1 MNKFL
6 KGVITL
12 LIIFVIAEG
21 AIIGYDLYQKHMNN
35 KKEDDSKSKIEK
47 NEDKDK
53 EKDKELDN
61 KKKEKKNKDE
71 EEYDKIIS
79 SRRKLENLPTDYNI
93 TEALK
98 DKSVLVNSGKIYNK
112 KELEKFITAFNNKK
126 KYSIRVVNYTKEGK
140 ALIAD
145 LYTNG
150 NGKIEGYFDNKRDIR
165 YSSYENNKIVKKVFN
180 NIEKEE
186 QEENTI
192 IVLKG
197 ENIDELYLL
206 RYNNK
211 AIPVEYN
218 SEYTL
223 NITRKEDDSNIKREL
238 ITDKNF
244 EQKHGYNVYYYGIE
258 KVKVLQNGKEVDLK
272 EAILKDNKII
282 EKIVAKAEKDTGL
295 GIVKNYG
302 MYNDGGT
309 AEYTYNNYNII
320 KCDKLSENGNIK
332 DVYITRGD
340 IKYTDIPSEEKNR
353 VEQ

>member
-12 LIIFVIAEG
+12 LIIFAIAEG
-21 AIIGYDLYQKHMNN
+21 AIIGYDIYQKHINN
-35 KKEDDSKSKIEK
+35 KKEDDSKIEK
-47 NEDKDK
+47 NIDKDK
-53 EKDKELDN
+53 EKDKGIDDKE
-61 KKKEKKNKDE
+61 KEKKNKDE

-93 TEALK
+93 IEALK
-98 DKSVLVNSGKIYNK
+98 DKSVLVNSGKIYNY
-112 KELEKFITAFNNKK
+112 KELEKFITSYNNKK

-150 NGKIEGYFDNKRDIR
+150 NGKIEGYFDSKRDIR
-165 YSSYENNKIVKKVFN
+165 YSSYENNKIVKKVFD

-206 RYNNK
+206 RYSK
-211 AIPVEYN
+211 KDIPVEYN

-258 KVKVLQNGKEVDLK
+258 EVKVLQNGKEVDLK
-272 EAILKDNKII
+272 EAILKDNAIM
-282 EKIVAKAEKDTGL
+282 EKIVLKAEKDTGL

-302 MYNDGGT
+302 MYKDGGT
-309 AEYTYNNYNII
+309 EEYEYDDYNII
-320 KCDKLSENGNIK
+320 KSNRLAGENSRNR
-332 DVYITRGD
+332 DVYITRSD
-340 IKYTDIPSEEKNR
+340 LKYYKIPDKELRN
-353 VEQ
+353 

>member
-21 AIIGYDLYQKHMNN
+21 AIIGYDIYQKHMNN
-35 KKEDDSKSKIEK
+35 KKEENFNSKIEENVDK
-47 NEDKDK
+47 NK
-53 EKDKELDN
+53 EKDKELEN
-61 KKKEKKNKDE
+61 KEKEKKNKDE

-79 SRRKLENLPTDYNI
+79 SRRKLEDLPTDYNI

-145 LYTNG
+145 LYING
-150 NGKIEGYFDNKRDIR
+150 NGKIEGYFDSKRDIR
-165 YSSYENNKIVKKVFN
+165 YSSYENNKIVKKVFD

-206 RYNNK
+206 RYSK
-211 AIPVEYN
+211 KDIPVEYN

-258 KVKVLQNGKEVDLK
+258 EVKVLQNGKEVDLK
-272 EAILKDNKII
+272 EAILKDNAIM
-282 EKIVAKAEKDTGL
+282 EKIVLKAEKDTGL

-302 MYNDGGT
+302 MYKDGGT
-309 AEYTYNNYNII
+309 EEYEYDDYNII
-320 KCDKLSENGNIK
+320 KSNRLAGENSRNR
-332 DVYITRGD
+332 DVYITRSD
-340 IKYTDIPSEEKNR
+340 LKYYKIPDKELRN
-353 VEQ
+353 

>member
-6 KGVITL
+6 KGIITL

-21 AIIGYDLYQKHMNN
+21 AIIGYDIYQKHMNN
-35 KKEDDSKSKIEK
+35 KKEENSNSKIEK
-47 NEDKDK
+47 NIDQDK

-79 SRRKLENLPTDYNI
+79 SRRKLENLPIDYNI
-93 TEALK
+93 IEALK
-98 DKSVLVNSGKIYNK
+98 DKSVLVNSGKIYNY
-112 KELEKFITAFNNKK
+112 KELEKLITAFNNKK

-145 LYTNG
+145 LYTNE
-150 NGKIEGYFDNKRDIR
+150 NGKIEGYFDSKRDIR
-165 YSSYENNKIVKKVFN
+165 YSSYENNKIVKKVFD
-180 NIEKEE
+180 NIQKEE

-206 RYNNK
+206 RYSK
-211 AIPVEYN
+211 KDIPVEYN

-223 NITRKEDDSNIKREL
+223 NITRKEDDSKIKREL
-238 ITDKNF
+238 ITDKKF
-244 EQKHGYNVYYYGIE
+244 KQKHGYNVYYYGVKE
-258 KVKVLQNGKEVDLK
+258 VKVLQNGREIDLK
-272 EAILKDNKII
+272 EAISKDNEII
-282 EKIVAKAEKDTGL
+282 EKIVLKAEKDTGL
-295 GIVKNYG
+295 GIVTNYG

-320 KCDKLSENGNIK
+320 KCDKLSENGNIR
-332 DVYITRGD
+332 DVYITRSD
-340 IKYTDIPSEEKNR
+340 IKYTDIPREER
-353 VEQ
+353 R

>member
-6 KGVITL
+6 KGLITL
-12 LIIFVIAEG
+12 LIIFVIVEG
-21 AIIGYDLYQKHMNN
+21 AIIGYDIYQKHMNN
-35 KKEDDSKSKIEK
+35 KKEENSNSKIE
-47 NEDKDK
+47 NNLDK

-79 SRRKLENLPTDYNI
+79 SRRKLENLPADYNI
-93 TEALK
+93 IEALK
-98 DKSVLVNSGKIYNK
+98 DKSVLVNSGKIYNY

-150 NGKIEGYFDNKRDIR
+150 KGKIEGYFDSSSDIR
-165 YSSYENNKIVKKVFN
+165 YSSYENNKIVKKVFD

-197 ENIDELYLL
+197 ENIEELYLL
-206 RYNNK
+206 RYSK
-211 AIPVEYN
+211 KDIPVEYN

-238 ITDKNF
+238 ITDKKF
-244 EQKHGYNVYYYGIE
+244 KQKHGYNVYYYGIE
-258 KVKVLQNGKEVDLK
+258 KVKVLQNGREIDLK
-272 EAILKDNKII
+272 EAISKDNEII
-282 EKIVAKAEKDTGL
+282 EKIVLKAEKDTGL

-302 MYNDGGT
+302 MYKDGGT
-309 AEYTYNNYNII
+309 EEYEYDDYNII
-320 KCDKLSENGNIK
+320 KSNRLAGENSRNR
-332 DVYITRGD
+332 DVYITRSD
-340 IKYTDIPSEEKNR
+340 LKYYKIPDEELKN
-353 VEQ
+353 

>member
-47 NEDKDK
+47 NEDK

-61 KKKEKKNKDE
+61 KKREKKNKDE

-98 DKSVLVNSGKIYNK
+98 DKSVLVNSGKIYNY

-140 ALIAD
+140 ALIVD
-145 LYTNG
+145 LYTTG

-165 YSSYENNKIVKKVFN
+165 YSSFENNKIVKKVFD

-206 RYNNK
+206 RYNK
-211 AIPVEYN
+211 KDISVEYN

-258 KVKVLQNGKEVDLK
+258 EVKVLQNGKEIDLK
-272 EAILKDNKII
+272 EAISKDNAII
-282 EKIVAKAEKDTGL
+282 EKIVLKAEKDTGL

-302 MYNDGGT
+302 MYKDGGT
-309 AEYTYNNYNII
+309 EEYEYDNYNII
-320 KCDKLSENGNIK
+320 KSNRLAGENSRNR
-332 DVYITRGD
+332 DVYITRSD
-340 IKYTDIPSEEKNR
+340 LKYYKIPDKEIKN
-353 VEQ
+353 

>member
-6 KGVITL
+6 KGVIIL

-21 AIIGYDLYQKHMNN
+21 AIIGYDIYQKHMNN
-35 KKEDDSKSKIEK
+35 KKEDDSNSKIEK
-47 NEDKDK
+47 NIDQDK

-79 SRRKLENLPTDYNI
+79 SRRKLENLPADYNI

-98 DKSVLVNSGKIYNK
+98 DKSILVNSGKIYNY
-112 KELEKFITAFNNKK
+112 KEIEKFITAFNNKK

-150 NGKIEGYFDNKRDIR
+150 NGKIEGYFDSKRDIR
-165 YSSYENNKIVKKVFN
+165 YSSYENNKIVKKVFD

-244 EQKHGYNVYYYGIE
+244 EQKHGYNVYYYVIE
-258 KVKVLQNGKEVDLK
+258 EVKVLQNGKEVDLK
-272 EAILKDNKII
+272 EAISKDNAII
-282 EKIVAKAEKDTGL
+282 EKIVLKAEKDTGL

-302 MYNDGGT
+302 MYKDGGT
-309 AEYTYNNYNII
+309 EEYEYDDYNII
-320 KCDKLSENGNIK
+320 KSNRLAGENSRNR
-332 DVYITRGD
+332 DVYITRSD
-340 IKYTDIPSEEKNR
+340 LKYYKIPDKELKN
-353 VEQ
+353 

>member
-6 KGVITL
+6 KGLIIL

-21 AIIGYDLYQKHMNN
+21 AIIGYDIYQKHINN
-35 KKEDDSKSKIEK
+35 KKEDNFNSKIEK
-47 NEDKDK
+47 NIDKDK
-53 EKDKELDN
+53 EKDKGIDDKE
-61 KKKEKKNKDE
+61 KEKKNKDE

-79 SRRKLENLPTDYNI
+79 SRRRLENLPTDYNI

-98 DKSVLVNSGKIYNK
+98 DKSVLVNSGKIYNY
-112 KELEKFITAFNNKK
+112 KELEKLITAFNNKK

-145 LYTNG
+145 LYINE
-150 NGKIEGYFDNKRDIR
+150 NGKIEGYFDSKRDIR
-165 YSSYENNKIVKKVFN
+165 YSSYENNKIVKKVFD

-206 RYNNK
+206 RYSK
-211 AIPVEYN
+211 KDIPVEYN

-258 KVKVLQNGKEVDLK
+258 EVKVLQNGKEVDLK
-272 EAILKDNKII
+272 EAILKDNAIM
-282 EKIVAKAEKDTGL
+282 EKIVLKAEKDTGL

-302 MYNDGGT
+302 MYKDGGT
-309 AEYTYNNYNII
+309 EEYEYDDYNII
-320 KCDKLSENGNIK
+320 KSNRLAGENSRNR
-332 DVYITRGD
+332 DVYITRSD
-340 IKYTDIPSEEKNR
+340 LKYYKIPDEELRN
-353 VEQ
+353 

>member
-6 KGVITL
+6 KGLITL

-21 AIIGYDLYQKHMNN
+21 AIIGYDIYQKHMNN
-35 KKEDDSKSKIEK
+35 KKEDNSKIEK

-53 EKDKELDN
+53 EIDDKE
-61 KKKEKKNKDE
+61 KEKKNKDE

-79 SRRKLENLPTDYNI
+79 SRRRLENLPTDYNI

-98 DKSVLVNSGKIYNK
+98 DKSVLVNSGKIYNY
-112 KELEKFITAFNNKK
+112 KELEKLITAFNNKK

-165 YSSYENNKIVKKVFN
+165 YSSYENNKIVKKVFD

-186 QEENTI
+186 KEEKTIVVLKAENT
-192 IVLKG
+192 
-197 ENIDELYLL
+197 DELYLL

-211 AIPVEYN
+211 DISVEYN
-218 SEYTL
+218 PEYTL
-223 NITRKEDDSNIKREL
+223 NITRKEDDSNIKKEL

-244 EQKHGYNVYYYGIE
+244 EQKHGYNVYYYGVE
-258 KVKVLQNGKEVDLK
+258 KVKVLQNGKEIDLK
-272 EAILKDNKII
+272 EAISKDNSII
-282 EKIVAKAEKDTGL
+282 EKIVLKAEKDTGL

-302 MYNDGGT
+302 MYKDGGT
-309 AEYTYNNYNII
+309 EEYEYDNYNII
-320 KCDKLSENGNIK
+320 KSNRLAGENSRNR
-332 DVYITRGD
+332 DVYITRSD
-340 IKYTDIPSEEKNR
+340 LKYYKIPDKELRN
-353 VEQ
+353 

>member
-6 KGVITL
+6 KGLITL

-21 AIIGYDLYQKHMNN
+21 AIIGYDIYQKHMNN
-35 KKEDDSKSKIEK
+35 NKEDGSNSKIEK
-47 NEDKDK
+47 NVDKNK
-53 EKDKELDN
+53 EKNKELEN
-61 KKKEKKNKDE
+61 KEKEKKNKDE

-79 SRRKLENLPTDYNI
+79 SRRKLENLPIDYNI
-93 TEALK
+93 VEALK
-98 DKSVLVNSGKIYNK
+98 DKSVLVNSGKIYNY
-112 KELEKFITAFNNKK
+112 KEVEKLITAFNNKK

-150 NGKIEGYFDNKRDIR
+150 NGKIEGYFDSKRDIR
-165 YSSYENNKIVKKVFN
+165 YSSYENNKIVKKVFD

-206 RYNNK
+206 RYSK
-211 AIPVEYN
+211 KDISVEYN

-258 KVKVLQNGKEVDLK
+258 EVKVLQNGKEVDLK
-272 EAILKDNKII
+272 EAILKDNAIM
-282 EKIVAKAEKDTGL
+282 EKIVSKAEKDTGL

-302 MYNDGGT
+302 MYKDGGT
-309 AEYTYNNYNII
+309 EEYEYDNYNII
-320 KCDKLSENGNIK
+320 KSNRLAGENLRNR
-332 DVYITRGD
+332 DVYITRSD
-340 IKYTDIPSEEKNR
+340 LKYYKIPDKELRN
-353 VEQ
+353 

>member
-6 KGVITL
+6 KVVITL
-12 LIIFVIAEG
+12 LIIFIIAEG
-21 AIIGYDLYQKHMNN
+21 AIIGYDIYQKQMNN
-35 KKEDDSKSKIEK
+35 KKEDNSKIEK
-47 NEDKDK
+47 NVDKNK

-61 KKKEKKNKDE
+61 KKKEENKKDE
-71 EEYDKIIS
+71 VIS
-79 SRRKLENLPTDYNI
+79 SRRKLENLPADYNI

-112 KELEKFITAFNNKK
+112 KELEKFITSYNNKK

-165 YSSYENNKIVKKVFN
+165 YSSYENNKIVKKVFD

-186 QEENTI
+186 QEEKTI

-244 EQKHGYNVYYYGIE
+244 EQKHGYNVYYYGVE

-272 EAILKDNKII
+272 EAILKDNAII
-282 EKIVAKAEKDTGL
+282 EKIVLKAEKDTGL

-340 IKYTDIPSEEKNR
+340 IKYYKIPDKELRN
-353 VEQ
+353 

>member
-47 NEDKDK
+47 NEDK

-98 DKSVLVNSGKIYNK
+98 DKSVLVNSSKIYNK
-112 KELEKFITAFNNKK
+112 KELEKFITNYNNKK

-165 YSSYENNKIVKKVFN
+165 YSSYENNKIVKKVFD

-186 QEENTI
+186 QEEKTI
-192 IVLKG
+192 VVLKA

-206 RYNNK
+206 RYSK
-211 AIPVEYN
+211 KDISVEYN

-223 NITRKEDDSNIKREL
+223 KVKEKEDNSNIKREL

-258 KVKVLQNGKEVDLK
+258 EVKVLQNGKEIDLK
-272 EAILKDNKII
+272 EAISKNNAII
-282 EKIVAKAEKDTGL
+282 EKIVLKAEKDTGL

-302 MYNDGGT
+302 MYKDGGT
-309 AEYTYNNYNII
+309 EEYEYDNYNII
-320 KCDKLSENGNIK
+320 KSNRLAGENSRNR
-332 DVYITRGD
+332 DVYITRSD
-340 IKYTDIPSEEKNR
+340 LKYYKIPDKEIKN
-353 VEQ
+353 

>member
-6 KGVITL
+6 KVVITL

-35 KKEDDSKSKIEK
+35 KKKDNFNSKIEK

-53 EKDKELDN
+53 EKDKGIDDKE
-61 KKKEKKNKDE
+61 KEKKNKDE

-79 SRRKLENLPTDYNI
+79 SRRKLENLPADYNI

-98 DKSVLVNSGKIYNK
+98 DKSVLVNSGKIYNY

-150 NGKIEGYFDNKRDIR
+150 NGKIEGYFDSSRDIR
-165 YSSYENNKIVKKVFN
+165 YSSYENNKIVKKVFD
-180 NIEKEE
+180 NIEQEE

-206 RYNNK
+206 RYNK
-211 AIPVEYN
+211 KDVSVEYN

-244 EQKHGYNVYYYGIE
+244 EQKHGYNVFYYGIE

-272 EAILKDNKII
+272 EAISKDNAII
-282 EKIVAKAEKDTGL
+282 EKIVLKAEKDTGL
-295 GIVKNYG
+295 GIVKRHG
-302 MYNDGGT
+302 MYKDGGT
-309 AEYTYNNYNII
+309 KEYEYDDYNII
-320 KCDKLSENGNIK
+320 KSNRLAGENSRNR
-332 DVYITRGD
+332 DVYITRSD
-340 IKYTDIPSEEKNR
+340 LKYYKIPDKELKN
-353 VEQ
+353 

>member
-21 AIIGYDLYQKHMNN
+21 AIIGYDIYQEHMNN
-35 KKEDDSKSKIEK
+35 KKEENSNSKIEK
-47 NEDKDK
+47 NVDKDK

-61 KKKEKKNKDE
+61 KKKEENKKDE
-71 EEYDKIIS
+71 VIS
-79 SRRKLENLPTDYNI
+79 SRRKLENLPSDYNI

-126 KYSIRVVNYTKEGK
+126 KYSIRVVNYNKEGK

-145 LYTNG
+145 LYTNE
-150 NGKIEGYFDNKRDIR
+150 NGKIEGYFDSKRDIR
-165 YSSYENNKIVKKVFN
+165 YSSYENNKIVKKEFD

-206 RYNNK
+206 RYNK
-211 AIPVEYN
+211 KDISVEYN

-244 EQKHGYNVYYYGIE
+244 EQKHGYNVYYYGVE
-258 KVKVLQNGKEVDLK
+258 KVKVLQNGKEIDLK
-272 EAILKDNKII
+272 EAISKDNAII
-282 EKIVAKAEKDTGL
+282 EKIVLKAEKDTGL

-302 MYNDGGT
+302 MYKDGGT
-309 AEYTYNNYNII
+309 EEYEYDNYNII
-320 KCDKLSENGNIK
+320 KSNRLAGENSRNR
-332 DVYITRGD
+332 DVYITRSD
-340 IKYTDIPSEEKNR
+340 LKYYKIPDKEIKN
-353 VEQ
+353 

>member
-47 NEDKDK
+47 NEDK

-98 DKSVLVNSGKIYNK
+98 DKSVLVNSSKIYNK

-223 NITRKEDDSNIKREL
+223 NITRKEDDSNIKKEL

-244 EQKHGYNVYYYGIE
+244 EQKHGYNVYYYGVEDI
-258 KVKVLQNGKEVDLK
+258 KVLKDGKEVDLK
-272 EAILKDNKII
+272 EAISKDNAII
-282 EKIVAKAEKDTGL
+282 EKIVLKAEKDTGL

-302 MYNDGGT
+302 MYKDGGT

-320 KCDKLSENGNIK
+320 KCNKLSEDGNIK
-332 DVYITRGD
+332 DVYITRSD
-340 IKYTDIPSEEKNR
+340 LKYYKIPDKELKN
-353 VEQ
+353 

>member
-6 KGVITL
+6 KGLIIL

-21 AIIGYDLYQKHMNN
+21 AIIGYDIYQKHMNN
-35 KKEDDSKSKIEK
+35 KKEDNSKIEK
-47 NEDKDK
+47 NVDKYK

-79 SRRKLENLPTDYNI
+79 SRRKIENLPTDYNI

-98 DKSVLVNSGKIYNK
+98 DKSVLVNNGKIYNY

-145 LYTNG
+145 LYTNR
-150 NGKIEGYFDNKRDIR
+150 NGKIEGYFDSSRDIR
-165 YSSYENNKIVKKVFN
+165 YSSYENNKIVKKVFD

-206 RYNNK
+206 RYNK
-211 AIPVEYN
+211 KDIPVEYN

-244 EQKHGYNVYYYGIE
+244 EQKHGYNVYYYGVE

-272 EAILKDNKII
+272 EAILKDNAII
-282 EKIVAKAEKDTGL
+282 EKIVLKAEKDTGL
-295 GIVKNYG
+295 GIVKRHG
-302 MYNDGGT
+302 MYKDGGT
-309 AEYTYNNYNII
+309 KEYEYDDYNII
-320 KCDKLSENGNIK
+320 KSNRLAGENSRNR
-332 DVYITRGD
+332 DVYITRSD
-340 IKYTDIPSEEKNR
+340 LKYYKIPDKELRN
-353 VEQ
+353 

>member
-6 KGVITL
+6 KGLITL

-21 AIIGYDLYQKHMNN
+21 AIIGYDIYQKHINN
-35 KKEDDSKSKIEK
+35 KKEENSNSKVEK
-47 NEDKDK
+47 NIDKDK
-53 EKDKELDN
+53 EKGKELDN

-71 EEYDKIIS
+71 EEYDKIIL
-79 SRRKLENLPTDYNI
+79 SRKKLENLPADYNI
-93 TEALK
+93 TEALR
-98 DKSVLVNSGKIYNK
+98 DKSVLVNSGKIYNY

-165 YSSYENNKIVKKVFN
+165 YSSYENNKIVKKVFD

-186 QEENTI
+186 QEEKTI
-192 IVLKG
+192 VVLKA

-206 RYNNK
+206 RYSK
-211 AIPVEYN
+211 KDISVEYN

-223 NITRKEDDSNIKREL
+223 KVKEKEDNSNIKREL

-258 KVKVLQNGKEVDLK
+258 EVKVLQNGKEIDLK
-272 EAILKDNKII
+272 EAISKNNAII
-282 EKIVAKAEKDTGL
+282 EKIVLKAEKDTGL

-302 MYNDGGT
+302 MYKDGGT
-309 AEYTYNNYNII
+309 EEYEYDNYNII
-320 KCDKLSENGNIK
+320 KSNRLAGENSRNR
-332 DVYITRGD
+332 DVYITRSD
-340 IKYTDIPSEEKNR
+340 LKYYKIPDKELRN
-353 VEQ
+353 

>member
-6 KGVITL
+6 KVVITL
-12 LIIFVIAEG
+12 LLIFVIAEG
-21 AIIGYDLYQKHMNN
+21 AIIGYDIYQKQMNN
-35 KKEDDSKSKIEK
+35 KKEDNSNSKIEK
-47 NEDKDK
+47 NE
-53 EKDKELDN
+53 DKELDN

-93 TEALK
+93 IEALK
-98 DKSVLVNSGKIYNK
+98 DKSVLVNGGKIYNK
-112 KELEKFITAFNNKK
+112 KELEKFITNYNNKK

-180 NIEKEE
+180 NIEKEG

-282 EKIVAKAEKDTGL
+282 EKIVSKAEKDTGL

-320 KCDKLSENGNIK
+320 KCDKLSEDGNIK

-340 IKYTDIPSEEKNR
+340 IKYTDIPSEEKKNR
-353 VEQ
+353 IE

>member
-21 AIIGYDLYQKHMNN
+21 AIIGYDIYQKYMNN
-35 KKEDDSKSKIEK
+35 KKEDNSKIEK
-47 NEDKDK
+47 NEDK
-53 EKDKELDN
+53 EKDKGIDDKE
-61 KKKEKKNKDE
+61 KEKKNKDE

-79 SRRKLENLPTDYNI
+79 SRRRLENLPTDYNI

-112 KELEKFITAFNNKK
+112 KELEKFITSYNNKK

-145 LYTNG
+145 LYTNE
-150 NGKIEGYFDNKRDIR
+150 NGKIEGYFDSKRDIR
-165 YSSYENNKIVKKVFN
+165 YSSYENNKIVKKVFD

-206 RYNNK
+206 RYSK
-211 AIPVEYN
+211 KDIPVEYN

-258 KVKVLQNGKEVDLK
+258 EVKVLQNGKEVDLK
-272 EAILKDNKII
+272 EAISKDNAII
-282 EKIVAKAEKDTGL
+282 EKIILKAEKDTGL

-302 MYNDGGT
+302 MYKDGGT
-309 AEYTYNNYNII
+309 EEYEYDDYNII
-320 KCDKLSENGNIK
+320 KSNRLVGENSRNRN
-332 DVYITRGD
+332 VYITRSD
-340 IKYTDIPSEEKNR
+340 LKYYKIPDKELRN
-353 VEQ
+353 

>member
-6 KGVITL
+6 KGLIIL

-21 AIIGYDLYQKHMNN
+21 AIIGYDIYQKHMNN
-35 KKEDDSKSKIEK
+35 KKEDNSKIEK
-47 NEDKDK
+47 NVDKYK

-79 SRRKLENLPTDYNI
+79 SRRKIENLPTDYNI

-98 DKSVLVNSGKIYNK
+98 DKSVLVNNGKIYNY

-150 NGKIEGYFDNKRDIR
+150 NGKIEGYFDSRRDIR
-165 YSSYENNKIVKKVFN
+165 YSSYENNKIVKKVFD

-206 RYNNK
+206 RYNK
-211 AIPVEYN
+211 KDISVEYN

-244 EQKHGYNVYYYGIE
+244 EQKHGYNVYYYGVE
-258 KVKVLQNGKEVDLK
+258 KVKVLQNGKEIDLK
-272 EAILKDNKII
+272 EAISKDNAII
-282 EKIVAKAEKDTGL
+282 EKIVLKAEKDTGL

-302 MYNDGGT
+302 MYKDGGT
-309 AEYTYNNYNII
+309 EEYEYDDYNII
-320 KCDKLSENGNIK
+320 KSNRLAGENSRNR
-332 DVYITRGD
+332 DVYITRSD
-340 IKYTDIPSEEKNR
+340 LKYYKIPDKELRN
-353 VEQ
+353 

>member
-6 KGVITL
+6 KGIITL
-12 LIIFVIAEG
+12 LIIFVIVEG
-21 AIIGYDLYQKHMNN
+21 AIIGYDIYQKHMNN
-35 KKEDDSKSKIEK
+35 NKEDDSNSKIEK
-47 NEDKDK
+47 NIDQDK
-53 EKDKELDN
+53 EKDRELDN
-61 KKKEKKNKDE
+61 KEKEKKNKDE

-79 SRRKLENLPTDYNI
+79 SRRKLENLPVDYNI

-98 DKSVLVNSGKIYNK
+98 DKSVLVNSGKIYNY
-112 KELEKFITAFNNKK
+112 KELEKLITAFNNKK

-140 ALIAD
+140 TLIAD
-145 LYTNG
+145 LYTNV
-150 NGKIEGYFDNKRDIR
+150 NGKIEGYFDSSRDIR
-165 YSSYENNKIVKKVFN
+165 YSSYENNKIVKKVFD
-180 NIEKEE
+180 NIQKEE

-206 RYNNK
+206 RYSK
-211 AIPVEYN
+211 KDIPVEYN

-223 NITRKEDDSNIKREL
+223 KVKEKEDDSKIKREL
-238 ITDKNF
+238 ITDKKF
-244 EQKHGYNVYYYGIE
+244 KQKHGYNVYYYGVKE
-258 KVKVLQNGKEVDLK
+258 VKVLQNGREIDLK
-272 EAILKDNKII
+272 EAISKDNAII
-282 EKIVAKAEKDTGL
+282 EKIVLKAEKDTGL
-295 GIVKNYG
+295 GIVTNYG

-340 IKYTDIPSEEKNR
+340 IKYTDIPSEERKDR
-353 VEQ
+353 IE

>member
-6 KGVITL
+6 KGLIIL

-21 AIIGYDLYQKHMNN
+21 AIIGYDIYQKHINN
-35 KKEDDSKSKIEK
+35 KKEENSNSKVEK
-47 NEDKDK
+47 NIDKNK

-79 SRRKLENLPTDYNI
+79 SRRRLENLPTDYNI

-98 DKSVLVNSGKIYNK
+98 DKSVLVNSGKIYNY
-112 KELEKFITAFNNKK
+112 KELEKLITAFNNKK

-145 LYTNG
+145 LYINE
-150 NGKIEGYFDNKRDIR
+150 NGKIEGYFDSKRDIR
-165 YSSYENNKIVKKVFN
+165 YSSYENNKIVKKVFD

-206 RYNNK
+206 RYNKK

-258 KVKVLQNGKEVDLK
+258 EVKVLQNGKEVDLK
-272 EAILKDNKII
+272 EAILKDNAIM
-282 EKIVAKAEKDTGL
+282 EKIVLKAEKDTGL

-302 MYNDGGT
+302 MYKDGGT
-309 AEYTYNNYNII
+309 EEYEYDDYNII
-320 KCDKLSENGNIK
+320 KSNRLAGENSRNR
-332 DVYITRGD
+332 DVYITRSD
-340 IKYTDIPSEEKNR
+340 LKYYKIPDEELRN
-353 VEQ
+353 

>member
-21 AIIGYDLYQKHMNN
+21 AIIGYDIYQKYMNN
-35 KKEDDSKSKIEK
+35 KKEDNSKIEK

-53 EKDKELDN
+53 EKDKGIDDKE
-61 KKKEKKNKDE
+61 KEKKNKDE

-79 SRRKLENLPTDYNI
+79 SRRRLENLPTDYNI

-98 DKSVLVNSGKIYNK
+98 DKSVLVNSGKIYNY
-112 KELEKFITAFNNKK
+112 KELEKLITAFNNKK

-150 NGKIEGYFDNKRDIR
+150 NGKIEGYFDSKRDIR
-165 YSSYENNKIVKKVFN
+165 YSSYENNKIVKKVFD

-206 RYNNK
+206 RYSK
-211 AIPVEYN
+211 KDIPVEYN

-258 KVKVLQNGKEVDLK
+258 EVKVLQNGKEVDLK
-272 EAILKDNKII
+272 EAILKDNAIM
-282 EKIVAKAEKDTGL
+282 EKIVLKAEKDTGL

-302 MYNDGGT
+302 MYKDGGT
-309 AEYTYNNYNII
+309 EEYEYDDYNII
-320 KCDKLSENGNIK
+320 KSNRLAGENSRNR
-332 DVYITRGD
+332 DVYITRSD
-340 IKYTDIPSEEKNR
+340 LKYYKIPDEELKN
-353 VEQ
+353 

>member
-6 KGVITL
+6 KEVITL
-12 LIIFVIAEG
+12 LIIFVIVEG

-35 KKEDDSKSKIEK
+35 KKEDNSNSKIEK
-47 NEDKDK
+47 NEDK
-53 EKDKELDN
+53 DN

-79 SRRKLENLPTDYNI
+79 SRRKLENLLIDYNI
-93 TEALK
+93 IEALK

-112 KELEKFITAFNNKK
+112 KELEKLITAFNNKK

-145 LYTNG
+145 LYTNE
-150 NGKIEGYFDNKRDIR
+150 NGKIEGYFDSSRDIR
-165 YSSYENNKIVKKVFN
+165 YSSYENNKIVKKVFD

-186 QEENTI
+186 QEEKTI
-192 IVLKG
+192 VVLKA
-197 ENIDELYLL
+197 ENTDELYLL
-206 RYNNK
+206 RYSK
-211 AIPVEYN
+211 KDIPVEYN
-218 SEYTL
+218 PEYTL

-258 KVKVLQNGKEVDLK
+258 EVKVLQNGKEVDLK

-320 KCDKLSENGNIK
+320 KCDRLSEGGNIK

-340 IKYTDIPSEEKNR
+340 IRYTDIPSEER
-353 VEQ
+353 R

>member
-12 LIIFVIAEG
+12 LIIFVIVEG

-35 KKEDDSKSKIEK
+35 KKEDNSNSKIEK
-47 NEDKDK
+47 NIDQDK
-53 EKDKELDN
+53 EKDKELDD
-61 KKKEKKNKDE
+61 KEKEKKNKDE

-79 SRRKLENLPTDYNI
+79 SRRKLENLLIDYNI
-93 TEALK
+93 IEALK

-112 KELEKFITAFNNKK
+112 KELEKLITAFNNKK

-140 ALIAD
+140 VLIAD
-145 LYTNG
+145 LYTNE
-150 NGKIEGYFDNKRDIR
+150 NGKIEGYFDSSRDIR
-165 YSSYENNKIVKKVFN
+165 YSSYENNKIVKKVFD

-206 RYNNK
+206 RYSK
-211 AIPVEYN
+211 KDIPVEYN

-244 EQKHGYNVYYYGIE
+244 EQKHGYNVYYYGVE
-258 KVKVLQNGKEVDLK
+258 KVKVLQNGKEIDLK
-272 EAILKDNKII
+272 EAISKDNAII
-282 EKIVAKAEKDTGL
+282 EKIVLKAEKDTGL

-302 MYNDGGT
+302 MYKDGGT
-309 AEYTYNNYNII
+309 EEYEYDDYNII
-320 KCDKLSENGNIK
+320 KSNRLAGENSRNR
-332 DVYITRGD
+332 DVYITRSD
-340 IKYTDIPSEEKNR
+340 LKYYKIPDEELKN
-353 VEQ
+353 

>member
-6 KGVITL
+6 KGLITL

-21 AIIGYDLYQKHMNN
+21 AIIGYDIYQEHMNN
-35 KKEDDSKSKIEK
+35 KKEENSNSKIEK
-47 NEDKDK
+47 NVDKDK

-61 KKKEKKNKDE
+61 KKKEENKKDE
-71 EEYDKIIS
+71 VIS
-79 SRRKLENLPTDYNI
+79 SRRKLENLPSDYNI

-112 KELEKFITAFNNKK
+112 KELEKFITSYNSKK
-126 KYSIRVVNYTKEGK
+126 KYSIRVVNYNKEGK

-150 NGKIEGYFDNKRDIR
+150 NGKIEGYFDSSRDIR
-165 YSSYENNKIVKKVFN
+165 YSSYENNKIVKKVFD

-206 RYNNK
+206 RYNK
-211 AIPVEYN
+211 KDISVEYN

-244 EQKHGYNVYYYGIE
+244 EQKHGYNVYYYGVE
-258 KVKVLQNGKEVDLK
+258 KVKVLQNGKEIDLK
-272 EAILKDNKII
+272 EAISKDNAII
-282 EKIVAKAEKDTGL
+282 EKIVLKAEKDTGL

-302 MYNDGGT
+302 MYKDGGT
-309 AEYTYNNYNII
+309 EEYEYDNYNII
-320 KCDKLSENGNIK
+320 KSNRLAGENSRNR
-332 DVYITRGD
+332 DVYITRSD
-340 IKYTDIPSEEKNR
+340 LKYYKIPDKELRN
-353 VEQ
+353 

>member
-6 KGVITL
+6 KGLITL

-21 AIIGYDLYQKHMNN
+21 AIIGYDIYQKHMNN
-35 KKEDDSKSKIEK
+35 KKEDNSNSKIEK
-47 NEDKDK
+47 NVDK

-79 SRRKLENLPTDYNI
+79 SRRKIENLPADYNI

-98 DKSVLVNSGKIYNK
+98 DKSVLVNSGKIYNY

-126 KYSIRVVNYTKEGK
+126 RYSIREVNYTKEGK

-150 NGKIEGYFDNKRDIR
+150 NGKIEGYFDSSRDIR
-165 YSSYENNKIVKKVFN
+165 YSSYENNKIVKKVFD

-206 RYNNK
+206 RYNK
-211 AIPVEYN
+211 KDIPVEYN

-244 EQKHGYNVYYYGIE
+244 EQKHGYNVYYYGVE

-272 EAILKDNKII
+272 EAILKDNAII
-282 EKIVAKAEKDTGL
+282 EKIVLKAEKDTGL
-295 GIVKNYG
+295 GIVKRHG
-302 MYNDGGT
+302 MYKDGGT
-309 AEYTYNNYNII
+309 KEYEYDDYNII
-320 KCDKLSENGNIK
+320 KSNRLAGENSRNR
-332 DVYITRGD
+332 DVYITRSD
-340 IKYTDIPSEEKNR
+340 LKYYKIPDKELRN
-353 VEQ
+353 

>member
-6 KGVITL
+6 KGLITL

-21 AIIGYDLYQKHMNN
+21 AIIGYDIYQKHMNN
-35 KKEDDSKSKIEK
+35 KKEDNSNSKIEK
-47 NEDKDK
+47 NVDK

-79 SRRKLENLPTDYNI
+79 SRRKIENLPADYNI

-98 DKSVLVNSGKIYNK
+98 DKSVLVNSGKIYNY

-126 KYSIRVVNYTKEGK
+126 RYSIRVVNYTKEGK

-150 NGKIEGYFDNKRDIR
+150 NGKIEGYFDSSRDIR
-165 YSSYENNKIVKKVFN
+165 YSSYENNKIVKKVFD

-206 RYNNK
+206 RYNK
-211 AIPVEYN
+211 KDIPVEYN

-244 EQKHGYNVYYYGIE
+244 EQKHGYNVYYYGVE

-272 EAILKDNKII
+272 EAILKDNAII
-282 EKIVAKAEKDTGL
+282 EKIVLKAEKDTGL
-295 GIVKNYG
+295 GIVKRHG
-302 MYNDGGT
+302 MYKDGGT
-309 AEYTYNNYNII
+309 KEYEYDDYNII
-320 KCDKLSENGNIK
+320 KSNRLAGENSRNR
-332 DVYITRGD
+332 DVYITRSD
-340 IKYTDIPSEEKNR
+340 LKYYKIPDKELRN
-353 VEQ
+353 

>member
-6 KGVITL
+6 KVVITL
-12 LIIFVIAEG
+12 LLIFVIAEG
-21 AIIGYDLYQKHMNN
+21 AIIGYDIYQKQMNN
-35 KKEDDSKSKIEK
+35 KKEDNSNSKIEK
-47 NEDKDK
+47 NED
-53 EKDKELDN
+53 KDKELDN

-98 DKSVLVNSGKIYNK
+98 DKSVLVNSGKIYNY
-112 KELEKFITAFNNKK
+112 KELEKLITAFNNKK

-140 ALIAD
+140 TLIAD

-165 YSSYENNKIVKKVFN
+165 YSSYENNKIVKKVFD

-206 RYNNK
+206 RYNK
-211 AIPVEYN
+211 KDISVEYN
-218 SEYTL
+218 SDYTL

-258 KVKVLQNGKEVDLK
+258 EVKVLQNGKEIDLK
-272 EAILKDNKII
+272 EAISKDNAII
-282 EKIVAKAEKDTGL
+282 EKIVLKAEKDTGL

-302 MYNDGGT
+302 MYKDGGT
-309 AEYTYNNYNII
+309 EEYEYDNYNII
-320 KCDKLSENGNIK
+320 KSNRLAGENSRNR
-332 DVYITRGD
+332 DVYITRSD
-340 IKYTDIPSEEKNR
+340 LKYYKIPDEELKN
-353 VEQ
+353 

>member
-6 KGVITL
+6 KGIITL

-21 AIIGYDLYQKHMNN
+21 AIIGYDIYQKHMNN
-35 KKEDDSKSKIEK
+35 KKEDNSNSKIEK
-47 NEDKDK
+47 NVDK

-79 SRRKLENLPTDYNI
+79 SRRKLGNLPVDYNI

-98 DKSVLVNSGKIYNK
+98 DKSVLVNSGKIYNY
-112 KELEKFITAFNNKK
+112 KELEKLITAFNNKK

-150 NGKIEGYFDNKRDIR
+150 NGKIEGYFDSSRDIR
-165 YSSYENNKIVKKVFN
+165 YSSYENNKIVKKVFD
-180 NIEKEE
+180 NIQKEE

-206 RYNNK
+206 RYSK
-211 AIPVEYN
+211 KDIPVEYN

-238 ITDKNF
+238 ITDKKF
-244 EQKHGYNVYYYGIE
+244 KQKHGYNVYYYGI
-258 KVKVLQNGKEVDLK
+258 KKAKVLKDGNEIDLK
-272 EAILKDNKII
+272 EAISKDNAII
-282 EKIVAKAEKDTGL
+282 EKIVLKAEKDTGL
-295 GIVKNYG
+295 GIVTNYG

-320 KCDKLSENGNIK
+320 KCDKLSENGNIR
-332 DVYITRGD
+332 DVYITRSD

-353 VEQ
+353 VE

>member
-12 LIIFVIAEG
+12 LIIFAIVEG

-35 KKEDDSKSKIEK
+35 KKEDNSNSKIER
-47 NEDKDK
+47 NVD
-53 EKDKELDN
+53 KDKELDN

-79 SRRKLENLPTDYNI
+79 SRRRLENLPTDYNI

-98 DKSVLVNSGKIYNK
+98 DKSVLVNSGKIYNY
-112 KELEKFITAFNNKK
+112 KELEKLITAFNNKK

-140 ALIAD
+140 PLIAD

-223 NITRKEDDSNIKREL
+223 NIIRKEDDSNIKREL

-258 KVKVLQNGKEVDLK
+258 EVKVLKDGKEVDLK
-272 EAILKDNKII
+272 EAISKDNAII
-282 EKIVAKAEKDTGL
+282 EKIVLKAEKDTGL
-295 GIVKNYG
+295 GIVTNYG

-340 IKYTDIPSEEKNR
+340 IRYTDIPSEER
-353 VEQ
+353 R

>member
-6 KGVITL
+6 KGIITL

-21 AIIGYDLYQKHMNN
+21 AIIGYDIYQKHMNN
-35 KKEDDSKSKIEK
+35 KKEDNSNSKIEK
-47 NEDKDK
+47 NVDK

-79 SRRKLENLPTDYNI
+79 SRRKLENLPVDYNI

-98 DKSVLVNSGKIYNK
+98 DKSVLVNSGKIYNY
-112 KELEKFITAFNNKK
+112 KELEKLITAFNNKK

-145 LYTNG
+145 LYTNE
-150 NGKIEGYFDNKRDIR
+150 NGKIEGYFDSKRDIR
-165 YSSYENNKIVKKVFN
+165 YSSYENNKIVKKVFD

-206 RYNNK
+206 RYNKK

-223 NITRKEDDSNIKREL
+223 NITKKEDDSNIKREL

-244 EQKHGYNVYYYGIE
+244 EQKHGYNVYYYGVE

-272 EAILKDNKII
+272 EAILKDNAII
-282 EKIVAKAEKDTGL
+282 EKIVLKAEKDTGL
-295 GIVKNYG
+295 GIVKRHG
-302 MYNDGGT
+302 MYKDGGT
-309 AEYTYNNYNII
+309 KEYEYDDYNII
-320 KCDKLSENGNIK
+320 KSNRLAGENSRNR
-332 DVYITRGD
+332 DVYITISD
-340 IKYTDIPSEEKNR
+340 LKYYKIPDKELRN
-353 VEQ
+353 

>member
-6 KGVITL
+6 KGLITL

-35 KKEDDSKSKIEK
+35 KKEDNSNSKIEK
-47 NEDKDK
+47 NVD
-53 EKDKELDN
+53 KDKELDN

-93 TEALK
+93 IEALK

-126 KYSIRVVNYTKEGK
+126 KYSIRVVNYIKEGK

-223 NITRKEDDSNIKREL
+223 NIIRKEDDSKIKKEL

-244 EQKHGYNVYYYGIE
+244 EQKHGYNVYYYGVE
-258 KVKVLQNGKEVDLK
+258 KVKVQQNGKEVDLK
-272 EAILKDNKII
+272 EAISKDNAII
-282 EKIVAKAEKDTGL
+282 EKIVLKAEKDTGL

-302 MYNDGGT
+302 MYKDGGT
-309 AEYTYNNYNII
+309 SEYTYDNYNII
-320 KCDKLSENGNIK
+320 KCNKLSEDGNIK
-332 DVYITRGD
+332 DVYITRSD
-340 IKYTDIPSEEKNR
+340 LKYYKIPDKEIKN
-353 VEQ
+353 

>member
-6 KGVITL
+6 KGLITL

-21 AIIGYDLYQKHMNN
+21 VIIGYDIYQKHINN
-35 KKEDDSKSKIEK
+35 KKEENSNSKVEK
-47 NEDKDK
+47 NIDKDK
-53 EKDKELDN
+53 EKGKELDN

-71 EEYDKIIS
+71 EEYDKIIL
-79 SRRKLENLPTDYNI
+79 SRKKLENLPADYNI
-93 TEALK
+93 TEALR
-98 DKSVLVNSGKIYNK
+98 DKSVLVNSGKIYNY

-165 YSSYENNKIVKKVFN
+165 YSSYENNKIVKKVFD

-186 QEENTI
+186 QEEKTI
-192 IVLKG
+192 VVLKA

-206 RYNNK
+206 RYSK
-211 AIPVEYN
+211 KDISVEYN

-223 NITRKEDDSNIKREL
+223 KVKEKEDNSNIKREL

-258 KVKVLQNGKEVDLK
+258 EVKVLQNGKEIDLK
-272 EAILKDNKII
+272 EAISKNNAII
-282 EKIVAKAEKDTGL
+282 EKIVLKAEKDTGL

-302 MYNDGGT
+302 MYKDGGT
-309 AEYTYNNYNII
+309 EEYEYDNYNII
-320 KCDKLSENGNIK
+320 KSNRLAGENSRNR
-332 DVYITRGD
+332 DVYITRSD
-340 IKYTDIPSEEKNR
+340 LKYYKIPDKEIKN
-353 VEQ
+353 

>member
-6 KGVITL
+6 KVVITL
-12 LIIFVIAEG
+12 LLIFVIAEG
-21 AIIGYDLYQKHMNN
+21 AIIGYDIYQKHINN
-35 KKEDDSKSKIEK
+35 KKEENSNSKIEK
-47 NEDKDK
+47 NIDQDK
-53 EKDKELDN
+53 EKDRELDN
-61 KKKEKKNKDE
+61 KEKEKKNKDE

-79 SRRKLENLPTDYNI
+79 SRRKLENLPIDYNI
-93 TEALK
+93 IEALK
-98 DKSVLVNSGKIYNK
+98 DKSVLVNSGKIYNY
-112 KELEKFITAFNNKK
+112 KELEKLITAFNNKK

-140 ALIAD
+140 SLIAD

-165 YSSYENNKIVKKVFN
+165 YSSYENNKIVKKVFD

-206 RYNNK
+206 RYSK
-211 AIPVEYN
+211 KDIPVEYN

-223 NITRKEDDSNIKREL
+223 NIIRKEDDSNIKREL
-238 ITDKNF
+238 ITDKKF
-244 EQKHGYNVYYYGIE
+244 KQKHGYNVYYYGIE
-258 KVKVLQNGKEVDLK
+258 KAKVLKDGKEIDLK
-272 EAILKDNKII
+272 EAISKDNEII
-282 EKIVAKAEKDTGL
+282 EKIVLKAEKDTGL
-295 GIVKNYG
+295 GIVTNYG

-320 KCDKLSENGNIK
+320 KCDKLSENGNIR
-332 DVYITRGD
+332 DVYITRSD
-340 IKYTDIPSEEKNR
+340 IKYTDIPREER
-353 VEQ
+353 R

>member
-12 LIIFVIAEG
+12 LIIFVITEG
-21 AIIGYDLYQKHMNN
+21 AIIGYDIYQKHMNN
-35 KKEDDSKSKIEK
+35 KKEDDSNSKIEK
-47 NEDKDK
+47 NVK

-79 SRRKLENLPTDYNI
+79 SRRKIENLPSDYNI

-98 DKSVLVNSGKIYNK
+98 DKSILVNSGKIYNK
-112 KELEKFITAFNNKK
+112 KELEKFITSYNSKK

-145 LYTNG
+145 LYNG

-165 YSSYENNKIVKKVFN
+165 YSSYENNKIVKKVFD

-186 QEENTI
+186 QEEKTI
-192 IVLKG
+192 VVLKA

-223 NITRKEDDSNIKREL
+223 NITRKEDDSNIKKEL

-258 KVKVLQNGKEVDLK
+258 EVKVLQNGKEVELK
-272 EAILKDNKII
+272 EAISKDNAII
-282 EKIVAKAEKDTGL
+282 EKIVLKAEKDTGL

-302 MYNDGGT
+302 IYKDGGT
-309 AEYTYNNYNII
+309 EEYEYDNYNII
-320 KCDKLSENGNIK
+320 KSNRLAGENSRNR
-332 DVYITRGD
+332 DVYITRSD
-340 IKYTDIPSEEKNR
+340 LKYYKIPDKELRN
-353 VEQ
+353 

>member
-12 LIIFVIAEG
+12 LIIFVIVEG

-35 KKEDDSKSKIEK
+35 KKEDNSNSKIEK
-47 NEDKDK
+47 NEDK
-53 EKDKELDN
+53 DN

-71 EEYDKIIS
+71 EEYDKIIL
-79 SRRKLENLPTDYNI
+79 SRKKLENLPADYNI
-93 TEALK
+93 TEALR
-98 DKSVLVNSGKIYNK
+98 DKSVLVNSGKIYNY

-165 YSSYENNKIVKKVFN
+165 YSSYENNKIVKKVFD

-186 QEENTI
+186 QEEKTI
-192 IVLKG
+192 VVLKA

-206 RYNNK
+206 RYSK
-211 AIPVEYN
+211 KDISVEYN

-223 NITRKEDDSNIKREL
+223 KVKEKEDNSNIKREL

-258 KVKVLQNGKEVDLK
+258 EVKVLQNGKEIDLK
-272 EAILKDNKII
+272 EAISKNNAII
-282 EKIVAKAEKDTGL
+282 EKIVLKAEKDTGL

-302 MYNDGGT
+302 MYKDGGT
-309 AEYTYNNYNII
+309 EEYEYDNYNII
-320 KCDKLSENGNIK
+320 KSNRLAGENSRNR
-332 DVYITRGD
+332 DVYITRSD
-340 IKYTDIPSEEKNR
+340 LKYYKIPDKELRN
-353 VEQ
+353 

>member
-21 AIIGYDLYQKHMNN
+21 AIIGYDIYQKQMNN
-35 KKEDDSKSKIEK
+35 KKEENSNSKIEK

-53 EKDKELDN
+53 EKDKGIDDKE
-61 KKKEKKNKDE
+61 KEKKNKDE

-79 SRRKLENLPTDYNI
+79 SRRRLENLPTDYNI

-98 DKSVLVNSGKIYNK
+98 DKSVLVNSGKIYNY
-112 KELEKFITAFNNKK
+112 KELEKLITAFNNKK

-145 LYTNG
+145 LYINE
-150 NGKIEGYFDNKRDIR
+150 NGKIEAYFDSKRDIR
-165 YSSYENNKIVKKVFN
+165 YSSYENNKIVKKVFD

-258 KVKVLQNGKEVDLK
+258 EVKVLQNGKEVDLK
-272 EAILKDNKII
+272 EAILKDNAIM
-282 EKIVAKAEKDTGL
+282 EKIVLKAEKDTGL

-302 MYNDGGT
+302 MYKDGGT
-309 AEYTYNNYNII
+309 EEYEYDNYNII
-320 KCDKLSENGNIK
+320 KSNRLAGENSRNR
-332 DVYITRGD
+332 DVYITRSD
-340 IKYTDIPSEEKNR
+340 LKYYKIPDKELKN
-353 VEQ
+353 

>member
-21 AIIGYDLYQKHMNN
+21 AIIGYDLYQKNMNN
-35 KKEDDSKSKIEK
+35 KKEDDSKTKKEK
-47 NEDKDK
+47 NEDK

-61 KKKEKKNKDE
+61 KKREKKNKDE

-98 DKSVLVNSGKIYNK
+98 DKSVLVNSGKIYNY
-112 KELEKFITAFNNKK
+112 KELEKLITAFNNKK

-206 RYNNK
+206 RYSK
-211 AIPVEYN
+211 KDIPVEYN

-258 KVKVLQNGKEVDLK
+258 EVKVLQNGKEVDLK
-272 EAILKDNKII
+272 EAILKDNAIM
-282 EKIVAKAEKDTGL
+282 EKIVLKAEKDTGL

-302 MYNDGGT
+302 MYKDGGT
-309 AEYTYNNYNII
+309 EEYEYDDYNII
-320 KCDKLSENGNIK
+320 KSNRLAGENSRNR
-332 DVYITRGD
+332 DVYITRSD
-340 IKYTDIPSEEKNR
+340 LKYYKIPDKEIKN
-353 VEQ
+353 